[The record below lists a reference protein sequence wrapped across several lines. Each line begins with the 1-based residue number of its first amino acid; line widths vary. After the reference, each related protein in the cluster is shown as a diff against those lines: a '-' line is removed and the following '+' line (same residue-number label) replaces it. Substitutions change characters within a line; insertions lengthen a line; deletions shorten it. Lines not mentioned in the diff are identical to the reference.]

1 VLVWPF
7 NPSRFV
13 WGIWPLLLLVV
24 LAGAHAAAPGVRGLV
39 QPARIALLAAF
50 TWVVVGYGAY
60 ELRGV
65 RGAWWSSIARA
76 NARRIAPAVQW
87 SLANTAPGDVL
98 AAEDEGAIYLYT
110 GRTAVPVFSFTT
122 AQYLRDHSAAEN
134 AAEGLGPILA
144 AYPVRTVI
152 VGSRKTVDAADF
164 LVNSSTPRL
173 ALRAEFAGGIAYTVL
188 PK

>member
-1 VLVWPF
+1 
-7 NPSRFV
+7 
-13 WGIWPLLLLVV
+13 LLLLVV
-24 LAGAHAAAPGVRGLV
+24 LAGAHAALPGVREV
-39 QPARIALLAAF
+39 ARPARIALLASF
-50 TWVVVGYGAY
+50 TWVLVGYGAY
-60 ELRGV
+60 ELRGI
-65 RGAWWSSIARA
+65 RGSWWSSIARA

-87 SLANTAPGDVL
+87 TLANTGPGDVL

-144 AYPVRTVI
+144 AYPVRTVV

-164 LVNSSTPRL
+164 LVNSPTPRL